1 MMSNPGL
8 IKTLFSV
15 ENILQAK
22 KNLLKNFVIPG
33 LSKKKVGFLNG
44 PPNIGKSLLLQTL
57 AYEIALAKPLVG
69 IIDMETA
76 KPQKVLFLCQEDGL
90 DAFLSRAESQIQIF
104 SQEDLEILS
113 EQLVPAVMPY
123 SLINRNPEDPKSKF
137 QVEMLINDAKNYDLV
152 IIDTARKVMGNAREV
167 EEDKLLE
174 DVLDKVAIEAD
185 VAILVSHHLTKL
197 HADRKQKLDINATGG
212 SGLSSTQASSK
223 YHLTLYYGDEKGHTT
238 TKLWHSKYNY
248 VPKDKLISELN
259 PIIFTQNQFDLF
271 IAPNIDDST
280 NRETIDTLR
289 KLDCTAY
296 KQESSDHVAKKE
308 IISNGE
314 IDSISSMDLHQ
325 SDPAE
330 SEATEVDTDE
340 TDLTDQQDEE
350 SSFAFTSHMLLVD
363 PEVKIVHQTSKKEAN
378 VTKRQQKIIDT
389 VAKETPISPLVDSSP
404 NSKSTSSSS
413 SALFGDVKDDQY

>member
-8 IKTLFSV
+8 IKKPFCV

-22 KNLLKNFVIPG
+22 QNLLKNFVIPG

-44 PPNIGKSLLLQTL
+44 PPNIGKSFLLQTL
-57 AYEIALAKPLVG
+57 AYEVALAKPLVG
-69 IIDMETA
+69 IIDSETA
-76 KPQKVLFLCQEDGL
+76 NPLKVLFLCQEDGL
-90 DAFLSRAESQIQIF
+90 DGFLSRAESQIQIF
-104 SQEDLEILS
+104 SQEELKVLQ

-123 SLINRNPEDPKSKF
+123 SLINRNPEDPKCKF

-174 DVLDKVAIEAD
+174 DVLDQVANEAD

-223 YHLTLYYGDEKGHTT
+223 YHLTLYYGDDKGHAT

-259 PIIFTQNQFDLF
+259 PIVFTQNELDLF
-271 IAPNIDDST
+271 IASNIDHST
-280 NRETIDTLR
+280 NRETVETLR
-289 KLDCTAY
+289 KLESTTAI
-296 KQESSDHVAKKE
+296 ETSDHVDKKE
-308 IISNGE
+308 FISNGE
-314 IDSISSMDLHQ
+314 VDLITSQDSHQ
-325 SDPAE
+325 SIPAE
-330 SEATEVDTDE
+330 SELIEAGTGES
-340 TDLTDQQDEE
+340 DLTDQQDEA
-350 SSFAFTSHMLLVD
+350 SQQTLTPHILLVD
-363 PEVKIVHQTSKKEAN
+363 PEVKIVTQTSQKEAN

-389 VAKETPISPLVDSSP
+389 VAKETPISPLVDSTS
-404 NSKSTSSSS
+404 NSKAPSSG
-413 SALFGDVKDDQY
+413 ALFGDVDDDQY